1 MVDMNCTWDLD
12 DVLNAKEFFCAKRHL
27 HGRRTI
33 RSDDTAGYIRLTKE
47 LGGIKVAG
55 IESEQGVSDLQT
67 DQSRCDG
74 CGTGIAWVEV
84 VLPDAEIL
92 PIDSTCI

>member
-1 MVDMNCTWDLD
+1 MV
-12 DVLNAKEFFCAKRHL
+12 EEP
-27 HGRRTI
+27 I

-55 IESEQGVSDLQT
+55 IESEQGVSRFAELIKAMRWMWYRHRLGGQ
-67 DQSRCDG
+67 
-74 CGTGIAWVEV
+74 V

-92 PIDSTCI
+92 HRQHMHLTNYTHRIRSSLQL